1 MLELLQYLQER
12 QGEMLLALEQLVK
25 AESPS
30 NSRDLVNKSS
40 ELVEQLFTQHLDIRA
55 EKILQS
61 EVGHHLR
68 LTYGAGVEQILV
80 LAHLDTVWDEGR
92 LPFRI
97 EGNRAYGPGI
107 LDMKGGII
115 QSLWAVKALRDL
127 GVHLNRRIVFLIT
140 SDEEIGSPTSR
151 PYIEAE
157 ALKSYVVLV
166 AEPAEALTGALKTGR
181 KGVGMFVVKAQGI
194 ATHAGNNH
202 AQGVSAIEELAHQI
216 LKLHGLTDYELG
228 TTLNVGVIQGGTRS
242 NVVAAE
248 AEAEV
253 DVRVTTVA
261 EGKRLEQA
269 IMSLVPML
277 KGSSLLVTGEMN
289 RPPLER
295 TAAIGALY
303 EMAHTIAGSLG
314 FELGEASVG
323 GGSDGNFT
331 GALGIPTLDG
341 LGCVGDGAHA
351 ESEHIEIDKLGERAA
366 LFANLLLKLDGAHL
380 GSKAMVDFLS

>member
-1 MLELLQYLQER
+1 MSELLHILKER
-12 QGEMLLALEQLVK
+12 QGEMLSSLERLVK

-30 NSRDLVNKSS
+30 NSRELVNKSS
-40 ELVEQLFTQHLDIRA
+40 ELVEQLFAQHLDIRA

-61 EVGHHLR
+61 QVGHHLK
-68 LTYGAGVEQILV
+68 LTYGKGVEQILV
-80 LAHLDTVWDEGR
+80 LAHLDTVWDVGR

-115 QSLWAVKALRDL
+115 QSLWAVKTIREL
-127 GVHLNRRIVFLIT
+127 GVRLKKRIVFLIT

-151 PYIEAE
+151 AYIEAE
-157 ALKSYVVLV
+157 ALKSKVVLV
-166 AEPAEALTGALKTGR
+166 AEPAEAKTGALKTGC

-216 LKLHGLTDYELG
+216 LKLQQLTDYEKG
-228 TTLNVGVIQGGTRS
+228 TTLNVGVIKGGTRS
-242 NVVAAE
+242 NVVASE

-253 DVRVTTVA
+253 DLRVTTAA

-269 IMSLVPML
+269 IFGLEPKLKDSSLV
-277 KGSSLLVTGEMN
+277 VTGEMN

-303 EMAHTIAGSLG
+303 GIARNIADSLG

-331 GALGIPTLDG
+331 AALGIPTLDG
-341 LGCVGDGAHA
+341 LGCIGDGAHG
-351 ESEHIEIDKLGERAA
+351 ENEHIEIDKLAERAA
-366 LFANLLLKLDGAHL
+366 LFANLLVKID
-380 GSKAMVDFLS
+380 

>member
-1 MLELLQYLQER
+1 MKELLHILQKR
-12 QGEMLLALEQLVK
+12 QGEMLSSLERLVK

-30 NSRDLVNKSS
+30 NSRELVNKSS

-61 EVGHHLR
+61 QVGDHLK
-68 LTYGAGVEQILV
+68 LTYGQGVDQILV
-80 LAHLDTVWDEGR
+80 LAHLDTVWDVGR

-115 QSLWAVKALRDL
+115 QSLWAVKALREL
-127 GVHLNRRIVFLIT
+127 GVRLNKRIVFLIT

-151 PYIEAE
+151 GYIEAE
-157 ALKSYVVLV
+157 ALKSKVVLV
-166 AEPAEALTGALKTGR
+166 AEPAEAKTGALKTGR
-181 KGVGMFVVKAQGI
+181 KGVGMFVVKAQGR

-216 LKLHGLTDYELG
+216 LKLHRLTDYEKG
-228 TTLNVGVIQGGTRS
+228 TTLNVGVIKGGTRS

-253 DVRVTTVA
+253 DLRVATVA

-269 IMSLVPML
+269 IFGLEPKL
-277 KGSSLLVTGEMN
+277 KGSSLVVTGEMN

-295 TAAIGALY
+295 TAEIGELY
-303 EMAHTIAGSLG
+303 EIARNIADSLG

-331 GALGIPTLDG
+331 AALGIPTLDG
-341 LGCVGDGAHA
+341 LGCIGDGAHG
-351 ESEHIEIDKLGERAA
+351 ENEHIEIDKLAERAA
-366 LFANLLLKLDGAHL
+366 LFANLLLKID
-380 GSKAMVDFLS
+380 

>member
-1 MLELLQYLQER
+1 MKELLHILQKR
-12 QGEMLLALEQLVK
+12 QGEMLSSLERLVK

-30 NSRDLVNKSS
+30 NSRELVNKSS
-40 ELVEQLFTQHLDIRA
+40 ELVEQLFAQHLDIRA

-61 EVGHHLR
+61 QVGDHLK
-68 LTYGAGVEQILV
+68 LTYGQGVDQILV
-80 LAHLDTVWDEGR
+80 LAHLDTVWDVGR

-115 QSLWAVKALRDL
+115 QSLWAVKALREL
-127 GVHLNRRIVFLIT
+127 GVRLNKRIVFLIT

-151 PYIEAE
+151 AYIEAE
-157 ALKSYVVLV
+157 ALKSKVVLV
-166 AEPAEALTGALKTGR
+166 AEPPEAKTGALKTGR
-181 KGVGMFVVKAQGI
+181 KGVGIFVVKAQGI

-216 LKLHGLTDYELG
+216 LKLHRLTDYEKG
-228 TTLNVGVIQGGTRS
+228 TTLNVGVIKGGTRS

-253 DVRVTTVA
+253 DVRVATVA

-269 IMSLVPML
+269 IIGLEPKL
-277 KGSSLLVTGEMN
+277 KGSSLVVTGEMN

-303 EMAHTIAGSLG
+303 GIARNIADSLG

-331 GALGIPTLDG
+331 AALGIPTLDG
-341 LGCVGDGAHA
+341 LGCIGDGAHA
-351 ESEHIEIDKLGERAA
+351 ENEHIEIDKLAERAA
-366 LFANLLLKLDGAHL
+366 LFANLLVKID
-380 GSKAMVDFLS
+380 

>member
-1 MLELLQYLQER
+1 MLELLHYLKES
-12 QGEMLLALEQLVK
+12 QGEMLTSLEQLVK
-25 AESPS
+25 AESPT
-30 NSRDLVNKSS
+30 NSRELVNKSC
-40 ELVEQLFTQHLDIRA
+40 ELVEQLFARHLDIRA
-55 EKILQS
+55 EKIIQS
-61 EVGHHLR
+61 QVGNHLK
-68 LTYGAGVEQILV
+68 LTYGNGVEQILV
-80 LAHLDTVWDEGR
+80 LAHLDTVWDVGR
-92 LPFRI
+92 LSFRV

-115 QSLWAVKALRDL
+115 QSLWAVKALREL
-127 GVHLNRRIVFLIT
+127 GVRLNKRIVFLIT

-157 ALKSYVVLV
+157 ALKSKFVLV
-166 AEPAEALTGALKTGR
+166 AEPAEAKTGALKTGR
-181 KGVGMFVVKAQGI
+181 KGVGRFVLKVNGV

-216 LKLHGLTDYELG
+216 LKLHCLSDYEKG
-228 TTLNVGVIQGGTRS
+228 TTLNVGVIKGGTRS

-253 DVRVTTVA
+253 DVRVATVA
-261 EGKRLEQA
+261 EGKRMEQA
-269 IMSLVPML
+269 IIGLEPKL
-277 KGSSLLVTGEMN
+277 KGSSIFVTGEMN

-295 TAAIGALY
+295 TAAIGTLY
-303 EMAHTIAGSLG
+303 EIARNIAGSLG

-331 GALGIPTLDG
+331 AALGIPTLDG
-341 LGCVGDGAHA
+341 LGCIGDGPHA

-366 LFANLLLKLDGAHL
+366 LFANLLVKID
-380 GSKAMVDFLS
+380 

>member
-1 MLELLQYLQER
+1 MLELLHFLKER
-12 QGEMLLALEQLVK
+12 QNEMLTSLEQLVK

-30 NSRDLVNKSS
+30 HSRELVNKSS
-40 ELVEQLFTQHLDIRA
+40 DLLERLFAQHLNIRA
-55 EKILQS
+55 EKILQAQ
-61 EVGHHLR
+61 VGHHLK
-68 LTYGAGVEQILV
+68 LTYGSGVEQILV

-92 LPFRI
+92 LPFRV

-115 QSLWAVKALRDL
+115 QALWAVKALKEL
-127 GVHLNRRIVFLIT
+127 KIQLKHRIVFLIT
-140 SDEEIGSPTSR
+140 SDEEIGSLTSR

-157 ALKSYVVLV
+157 ARKSKVVLV
-166 AEPAEALTGALKTGR
+166 AEPAEAITGALKTGR

-202 AQGVSAIEELAHQI
+202 AQGVSSIEELAHQI
-216 LKLHGLTDYELG
+216 LKLHSLTDYEKG
-228 TTLNVGVIQGGTRS
+228 TTLNVGVIKGGTRS

-253 DVRVTTVA
+253 DVRVATAA

-269 IMSLVPML
+269 IIGLEPKL

-303 EMAHTIAGSLG
+303 EMARGIAASLG

-331 GALGIPTLDG
+331 AALGIPTLDG
-341 LGCVGDGAHA
+341 LGCIGDGAHA
-351 ESEHIEIDKLGERAA
+351 ESEHIEIDKLGERSA
-366 LFANLLLKLDGAHL
+366 LFANLLVKLA
-380 GSKAMVDFLS
+380 